1 MSIPEHRSKIVKA
14 IKYVNKVIPEKSWK
28 QKIEDIKE
36 DGIDIFVK
44 GDNWEGKFDFPRDYC
59 EEVYLKRADGISTT
73 AVKNY
78 TKKMYIQ
85 QNRRREE
92 ILYDKLFF

>member
-1 MSIPEHRSKIVKA
+1 VSILEHHSKIVKA
-14 IKYVNKVIPEKSWK
+14 IKYVNKVIPEKSWE

-36 DGIDIFVK
+36 DGIDIFVM
-44 GDNWEGKFDFPRDYC
+44 GDNWEGKFDFPIDYFGV
-59 EEVYLKRADGISTT
+59 VYLKRADGISTT
-73 AVKNY
+73 AVKNDI
-78 TKKMYIQ
+78 KKMYIQ